1 MSCHVQQHLYLMK
14 HEELVFEKIRHLSS
28 PENVQKSKE
37 KVSQQQ
43 QKIFAQHNLVHS
55 QKERSVICV
64 VFRKLYSKTFFRF

>member
-55 QKERSVICV
+55 QKERV